1 MSRSRPTP
9 RFRPTLLLAG
19 VALLALAAVP
29 AEARGKRKAE
39 PAPKLDAATINAA
52 EPGDQTASIAKG
64 AKAPSPLMLRA
75 QILLDRARFSPG
87 SIDGRTGDTFKGA
100 LSAFAAAN
108 GVGDGSRLT
117 PDLWGKLATAG
128 DPAVIEYTVS
138 EDDAKTRFVER
149 HPRKMEEQAEL
160 DRLGYTSASE
170 MLAERFHMS
179 EALLKAL
186 NPGKDFGTAGTTILV
201 ANVEPLPAGKAR
213 AKDDGRADRKVTR
226 IEVDKSARRLT
237 AYDKDNGI
245 VGVFPASI
253 GSTDKPAPSGTLTV
267 KGVALD
273 PVYTYDPKY
282 AFKGVKADK
291 KFSIKPGP
299 NNPVGVAWIDL
310 SADSYGIHGTAEPD
324 KVGKSASHGCV
335 RLTNWD
341 VRRLAGLVERGTKVE
356 FKD

>member
-1 MSRSRPTP
+1 MPSP
-9 RFRPTLLLAG
+9 RPTLLLAG
-19 VALLALAAVP
+19 IALLVLAALP

-52 EPGDQTASIAKG
+52 EPGDQTASLSG
-64 AKAPSPLMLRA
+64 TAKAPNPLMIRA

-87 SIDGRTGDTFKGA
+87 SIDGRTGDNFKGA
-100 LSAFAAAN
+100 LAAFAGAN
-108 GVGDGSRLT
+108 GVADGARLT
-117 PDLWGKLATAG
+117 PELWGKLAPAG
-128 DPAVIEYTVS
+128 DPAVIEYTVT
-138 EDDAKTRFVER
+138 EEDAKTRFVER
-149 HPRKMEEQAEL
+149 IPTKMEEQAKL
-160 DRLGYTSASE
+160 DRLGYADAAE
-170 MLAERFHMS
+170 MLAERFHMD

-186 NPGKDFGTAGTTILV
+186 NRGKQFGTAGTTILV
-201 ANVEPLPAGKAR
+201 ANVEAMAVGKDR
-213 AKDDGRADRKVTR
+213 AKDGERVVR
-226 IEVDKSARRLT
+226 IEVDKAARRLR
-237 AYDKDNGI
+237 AYDKDGGL

-267 KGVALD
+267 KGVALE

-310 SADSYGIHGTAEPD
+310 SQDSFGIHGTAEPD
-324 KVGKSASHGCV
+324 KVGKAASHGCV

-341 VRRLAGLVERGTKVE
+341 VRRLAGLVERGAKVE